1 MAKLKHI
8 TIATQEPEKT
18 AKFYTDVFELQLVGR
33 VDNDNAEG
41 LYLSDGNLNLAI
53 LKFKNDDISGDDY
66 GVDYSGIH
74 HIGFQVDD
82 LAAAD
87 AKLRAS
93 NSHPLKE
100 MNKLLE
106 TGMGKGHGGRNVETK
121 YEGPDG
127 VIIDISQRGWVG
139 A

>member
-18 AKFYTDVFELQLVGR
+18 AKFYTEVFELQVVGR

-41 LYLSDGNLNLAI
+41 LYLSDGDLNLAI
-53 LKFKNDDISGDDY
+53 LKFKNNDIAGDDY
-66 GVDYSGIH
+66 GADYSGIH

-93 NSHPLKE
+93 NSHPLNE
-100 MNKLLE
+100 MNRLLE